1 MMIGFEPP
9 PIKHEERAPGATM
22 LSVDHLSLPKSHP
35 FATELQ
41 DISFNVRAGE
51 IVGLAGVSGNGQQ
64 ELLAALSGEDQRA
77 AADAILLQQT
87 PAGRLA
93 PGRRRALG
101 FGFVPEERLGRG
113 AVPDMS
119 LADNVLLSLQTNA
132 TIRLGFVKKPTLVTM
147 AQAIIERFK
156 VKAAG
161 PQALARSLSGGNL
174 QKYIVGREVMRRPTV
189 LVVAQPTWGVDIGAS
204 NQIRAE
210 LVALRDAGC
219 ALLVISE
226 ELDELFE
233 IADRLHVIAKG
244 RLSPSI
250 TTADADVA
258 LIGQWMSGLWPQ
270 ETQTTEATP
279 TTEQTTKAAQA
290 AKDHHVQA

>member
-1 MMIGFEPP
+1 
-9 PIKHEERAPGATM
+9 
-22 LSVDHLSLPKSHP
+22 
-35 FATELQ
+35 
-41 DISFNVRAGE
+41 
-51 IVGLAGVSGNGQQ
+51 
-64 ELLAALSGEDQRA
+64 
-77 AADAILLQQT
+77 
-87 PAGRLA
+87 
-93 PGRRRALG
+93 
-101 FGFVPEERLGRG
+101 
-113 AVPDMS
+113 
-119 LADNVLLSLQTNA
+119 
-132 TIRLGFVKKPTLVTM
+132 
-147 AQAIIERFK
+147 
-156 VKAAG
+156 
-161 PQALARSLSGGNL
+161 
-174 QKYIVGREVMRRPTV
+174 V

-250 TTADADVA
+250 ATTAADVA

-270 ETQTTEATP
+270 ATEMTP
-279 TTEQTTKAAQA
+279 A